1 MATRKAPVSTGR
13 ARQKPEL
20 NTEVANRLA
29 DPFEQLYM
37 GVLRTN
43 DPLLLERGQGS
54 IKIYKDLERDGKVF
68 SVMQKRKLALVS
80 FDWSVTPVVS
90 STQADADARTMGDIV
105 RELGIDQLSSQIMD
119 SLLTGFEVF
128 EIVWTY
134 RDGAVVPARLV
145 QREQRR
151 FVYVQDDADTP
162 PALRMRTREDM
173 VRGVALPER
182 KFLVHRVNPKDDN
195 PYGMGLGLQTYWPV
209 FFKRAGVVAWNKRI
223 ARTGSPVPWG
233 RYHRNAS
240 PKEQATLFRALRAM
254 SSDGVLMTPQGA
266 EIELLESKIAAAG
279 GMSSERE
286 LLQYMDAWI
295 GEVWTG
301 EISAEAGGG
310 GAVGAASKER
320 EQVRLGLTKADSD
333 MLSETLKAQ
342 LLDHIAFFNGLA
354 PCTIYR
360 NVRTEE
366 DSKAQSETDMNV
378 HSLGFDPN
386 ETYIQE
392 RYGNGWRKREAAPA
406 PAAPIAP
413 TTPPLSAA
421 VDAAEF
427 SEGGARSG
435 QAAIDAAINTIDD
448 AELQEAMRGI
458 FEPLLAAVESA
469 SDFEDALARAEAVFP
484 QMDNTRLQ
492 ALLAHMIFGAE
503 LYGRATED

>member
-1 MATRKAPVSTGR
+1 MATRNSTSTRSGGKGR
-13 ARQKPEL
+13 AKPEL
-20 NTEVANRLA
+20 NTEIANRLS

-54 IKIYKDLERDGKVF
+54 IKIYQDLESDGKVF
-68 SVMQKRKLALVS
+68 SAMQKRKLALVS

-90 STQADADARTMGDIV
+90 STKADADARTMGDIM

-134 RDGAVVPARLV
+134 RDGMVVPARVV
-145 QREQRR
+145 QRQQRR
-151 FVYVQDDADTP
+151 FVYVQEDADAP
-162 PALRMRTREDM
+162 PALRMLTREDM

-195 PYGMGLGLQTYWPV
+195 PYGTGLGRQTYWPV

-233 RYHRNAS
+233 KYPNNAG
-240 PKEQATLFRALRAM
+240 PKEKSTLFGALRAM

-366 DSKAQSETDMNV
+366 DSKAQSETDVNV
-378 HSLGFDPN
+378 HSLGFDPD

-392 RYGNGWRKREAAPA
+392 RYGNGWRKRETAPA
-406 PAAPIAP
+406 PAAPVAP
-413 TTPPLSAA
+413 AASAAA

-435 QAAIDAAINTIDD
+435 QAAIDAAVNAIDD

-458 FEPLLAAVESA
+458 FEPLLAAVENA
-469 SDFEDALARAEAVFP
+469 NDFEDALARAEAAFP

-492 ALLAHMIFGAE
+492 ALLANMIFGAE
-503 LYGRATED
+503 LYGRATGI